1 MDNLKYYNDSLAYD
15 FNLFMPKEKKA
26 EPIDNIIKMPVKGKK
41 QKTKAK
47 ARAMSASVT
56 SVIIAAFMVAA
67 VCGNIFLRVCIT
79 ETSSKIND
87 VNKEISELDAEITRL
102 NVEFENIIS
111 YTNLEQAAA
120 DIGMKKMDK
129 SQVVYMRVNDSNA
142 AVTASGEKVIS
153 QE

>member
-15 FNLFMPKEKKA
+15 FSRFMPKEKKA
-26 EPIDNIIKMPVKGKK
+26 ESIDNIIKMPAKK
-41 QKTKAK
+41 QRPKVKAL
-47 ARAMSASVT
+47 SASAV
-56 SVIIAAFMVAA
+56 SILLAAFMVMS

-87 VNKEISELDAEITRL
+87 MNREIKELDAEITKL

-111 YTNLEQAAA
+111 YTNLEQAAQ

-129 SQVVYMRVNDSNA
+129 SQVVYMRVNDHDA
-142 AVTASGEKVIS
+142 ALIETGEKVYS

>member
-15 FNLFMPKEKKA
+15 FNRFMPKEKKA
-26 EPIDNIIKMPVKGKK
+26 EQIDNIIKMPVKK
-41 QKTKAK
+41 QRPKAK
-47 ARAMSASVT
+47 ALSASAV
-56 SVIIAAFMVAA
+56 SVLLAAFMVAA

-79 ETSSKIND
+79 ETSSQIND
-87 VNKEISELDAEITRL
+87 VNHEIKELDAEITRL

-111 YTNLEQAAA
+111 YTNLEQAAQ

-129 SQVVYMRVNDSNA
+129 SQVVYMRVNKNDA
-142 AVTASGEKVIS
+142 AVISSGEKVYS